1 MNRQANTIERIMRS
15 IVTGGAGF
23 IGSHLVDILVAKG
36 DEVTVIDNLT
46 TGSLRNIQDHVDSR
60 SVTFIGKDLLGDG
73 WQDLLAGSDRVYHLA
88 ADPDVRA
95 SAGSPYWVFEE
106 NLTATERVLEAM
118 RRESVSELVFTST
131 STVYG
136 EAAVIPTPEQYSP
149 MEPISIYGG
158 TKLGCEAMISSY
170 AHTYGMKTWVFR
182 FANIIGAR
190 SNHGVIWDFI
200 HKLQENPRELE
211 ILGDGKQSK
220 SYLSVDACI
229 DALLYA
235 VAHTDQP
242 FNFFNIGSEDWID
255 VQTIARIVVEE
266 MGLSDVAFRYTGG
279 DRGWSGDVPKM
290 LLSVEKL
297 KALGW
302 TPLTGSEESVRRA
315 ARELITEIKMKS

>member
-1 MNRQANTIERIMRS
+1 MKS

-23 IGSHLVDILVAKG
+23 IGSHLVDALVARG
-36 DEVTVIDNLT
+36 DEVTVIDNLS
-46 TGSLRNIQDHVDSR
+46 TGNLTNIHDHIISG
-60 SVTFIGKDLLGDG
+60 SITFVHENLLGDG
-73 WQDLLAGSDRVYHLA
+73 WQDLLAGKNRIYHLA

-95 SAGSPYWVFEE
+95 SAGSPYRVFEE
-106 NLTATERVLEAM
+106 NLTATERILEAM
-118 RRESVSELVFTST
+118 RQKGVFELVFTST

-136 EAAVIPTPEQYSP
+136 EAEAIPTPEHYSP

-158 TKLGCEAMISSY
+158 TKLACEAMISSY
-170 AHTYGMKTWVFR
+170 AHTYGMKAWVFR

-190 SNHGVIWDFI
+190 SNHGVIWDFV
-200 HKLQENPRELE
+200 HKLRENPRQLE
-211 ILGDGKQSK
+211 ILGDGKQTK
-220 SYLSVDACI
+220 SYFSIDACI

-235 VAHTDQP
+235 VDHADQP

-255 VQTIARIVVEE
+255 VQTIAEIVVEE
-266 MGLSDVAFRYTGG
+266 MGLFDVAFLFTGG
-279 DRGWSGDVPKM
+279 DRGWKGDVPKM

-315 ARELITEIKMKS
+315 ARELIQEIQMMG

>member
-1 MNRQANTIERIMRS
+1 MRS

-23 IGSHLVDILVAKG
+23 IGSHLVDMLVAKG

-46 TGSLRNIQDHVDSR
+46 TGNLRTIKDHIISG
-60 SVTFIGKDLLGDG
+60 SVNFIHEDLLGNG
-73 WQDLLAGSDRVYHLA
+73 WQDYFAGIDRVYHLA

-95 SAGSPYWVFEE
+95 SSGSPYRVFQE
-106 NLTATERVLEAM
+106 NLTATEHVLEAM
-118 RRESVSELVFTST
+118 RQEGVSELAFTST

-136 EAAVIPTPEQYSP
+136 EATVIPTPENYSP
-149 MEPISIYGG
+149 MKPISIYGG
-158 TKLGCEAMISSY
+158 TKLACEAMISSY

-200 HKLQENPRELE
+200 HKLRKNPRELE
-211 ILGDGKQSK
+211 ILGDGKQTK
-220 SYLSVDACI
+220 SYFSVDACI
-229 DALLYA
+229 DALLYTIG
-235 VAHTDQP
+235 HTDQP

-255 VQTIARIVVEE
+255 VQTIARIVAVE
-266 MGLSDVAFRYTGG
+266 MGLSSVTFRYSGG
-279 DRGWSGDVPKM
+279 DRGWKGDVPRM

-302 TPLTGSEESVRRA
+302 TPLTSSEESVRRA
-315 ARELITEIKMKS
+315 TQELIREIPMED